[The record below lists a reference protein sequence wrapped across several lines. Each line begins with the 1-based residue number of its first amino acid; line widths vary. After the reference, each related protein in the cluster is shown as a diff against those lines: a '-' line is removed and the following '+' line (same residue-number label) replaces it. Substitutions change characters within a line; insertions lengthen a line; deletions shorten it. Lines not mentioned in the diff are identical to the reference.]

1 MFLYCYLMSIGAF
14 LGQFPDDDACWAYL
28 EQVRWSNGPVCR
40 ECGHSGPTSKVGR
53 PHYHECRACRAKF
66 TAAFD
71 TPMEGTHLP
80 MRTWFTA
87 LYLLAMSSKGVS
99 SVALARHLGIG
110 QKTAWFLAQRIRAM
124 MAEHQP
130 LLSGIVEADETYVG
144 GKARKRGQASRRDSD
159 DDQPMGRGGSRKA
172 MVVAAVERGGRARAR
187 RGRTHGGKTIA
198 RFLLDHVSR
207 DAVLATDELPAYRWI
222 GRKFRTHVSVNHSRE
237 EFVRRDPFAA
247 AAAHTNTVESWNATL
262 KRAIMG
268 VWHWLSVKHLD
279 RYCTE
284 IVFRWNH
291 RDVVSRLA
299 RLLGSLAPRLRWK
312 ALVA

>member
-71 TPMEGTHLP
+71 TPME
-80 MRTWFTA
+80 
-87 LYLLAMSSKGVS
+87 
-99 SVALARHLGIG
+99 
-110 QKTAWFLAQRIRAM
+110 
-124 MAEHQP
+124 
-130 LLSGIVEADETYVG
+130 D
-144 GKARKRGQASRRDSD
+144 
-159 DDQPMGRGGSRKA
+159 
-172 MVVAAVERGGRARAR
+172 
-187 RGRTHGGKTIA
+187 
-198 RFLLDHVSR
+198 
-207 DAVLATDELPAYRWI
+207 
-222 GRKFRTHVSVNHSRE
+222 
-237 EFVRRDPFAA
+237 
-247 AAAHTNTVESWNATL
+247 
-262 KRAIMG
+262 
-268 VWHWLSVKHLD
+268 LD

-299 RLLGSLAPRLRWK
+299 RLLGLLAPRLRWK